1 MRSTF
6 VGGLLVEGVD
16 DPDDIVSHV
25 SIDIAGPAS
34 ETHSGEEGASPCAAS
49 ASDATGKSVVTA
61 EDLAA
66 LEERVSTL
74 LHVHS
79 NEFRAVDARVAQL
92 EQMRLAELMA
102 TAAASAASSASA
114 AAQSAEA
121 AYRLIEKSEE
131 AVQCAA
137 EVLAATR
144 TAMNAF
150 GSEGNIQSILSEHC
164 VNAALS
170 ARNSVLEAVDAVR
183 GEAEEFVAETTQRA
197 EQAAASAGK
206 RGGAKKK

>member
-1 MRSTF
+1 MCSCKHPTSSLRPRDVAPRLSSLRSGDPRLRVGPEVTLAVAPFKMSDTEGGMGSTF

-16 DPDDIVSHV
+16 DPEDIVSHV

-34 ETHSGEEGASPCAAS
+34 EKHSGEEGASPCAAS

-92 EQMRLAELMA
+92 EQAKLGELMA
-102 TAAASAASSASA
+102 
-114 AAQSAEA
+114 
-121 AYRLIEKSEE
+121 
-131 AVQCAA
+131 
-137 EVLAATR
+137 
-144 TAMNAF
+144 
-150 GSEGNIQSILSEHC
+150 
-164 VNAALS
+164 
-170 ARNSVLEAVDAVR
+170 
-183 GEAEEFVAETTQRA
+183 
-197 EQAAASAGK
+197 QAAAGPVARVVGS
-206 RGGAKKK
+206 